1 MMAIHT
7 NKFRP
12 FARLEVSDEP
22 IIGNAGLAG
31 IGQLMRIAGID
42 QIRSSHNLPNYKI
55 PDTDILKI
63 LSGMVAVGRV
73 GFEHIHS
80 FEDDDFFAVALGIT
94 RMPSEASL
102 RQRFESMSKDRGV
115 HEDLPDCGIQMLKE
129 VRHPVAQVN
138 VPGFCGIRVD
148 TDSSIFDNSQ
158 SKKEGVAIGYTG
170 VAGYAPLCSFLE
182 GGIVVGAQLC
192 RGNQHPL
199 HEGYEKYFSQVRQRV
214 NKLAPNKSILWVED
228 AAFDSGELMAERHDE
243 EKKTREFF
251 IIRHNLRGESP
262 DILINLAKEKGEA
275 YSPRDGKIVYT
286 GSTERQHGKMTKARL
301 VYEVTER
308 TIKNGQMLLVPEYT
322 VFSVWTNLK
331 EVSCADVL
339 RLYRDR
345 GTCEQYFAEI
355 KSELDLERLPSGK
368 FCVNELFF
376 QLGMFVNNMLRVMG
390 QSLLGPDITKMKEA
404 TRRRLRTVMQTLM
417 HMCGRVVHHARQVIL
432 RVKGIKGSSGA
443 MCRLYQQLSMI

>member
-1 MMAIHT
+1 MPIHT

-12 FARLEVSDEP
+12 FAKLEVSDEP

-31 IGQLMRIAGID
+31 IGQLIRIAGID
-42 QIRSSHNLPNYKI
+42 QVRSSRNLPNYKI
-55 PDTDILKI
+55 QDTDILKVFC
-63 LSGMVAVGRV
+63 GMVAVGRV
-73 GFEHIHS
+73 GFEHIHH
-80 FEDDDFFAVALGIT
+80 FEHDDFFAAALDIA
-94 RMPSEASL
+94 RMPGEASL
-102 RQRFESMSKDRGV
+102 RQRFEAMSKDRKV
-115 HEDLPDCGIQMLKE
+115 HEDLPDCGIRMLKK
-129 VRHPVAQVN
+129 VGHPVPKVD

-170 VAGYAPLCSFLE
+170 IAGYAPLCSFLE

-192 RGNQHPL
+192 NGDQHPL
-199 HEGYEKYFSQVRQRV
+199 HEGYEKYFEQVRQRV
-214 NKLAPNKSILWVED
+214 NKLAPASSILWVED
-228 AAFDSGELMAERHDE
+228 AAFDSGALMSERHDE
-243 EKKTREFF
+243 EKKARDFF

-262 DILINLAKEKGEA
+262 EILTQQAKEQGQA
-275 YSPRDGKIVYT
+275 YCPRDGKTVYT
-286 GSTERQHGKMTKARL
+286 GSTERRHGKMAKVRL

-308 TIKNGQMLLVPEYT
+308 TSKKGQMLLVPEYT
-322 VFSVWTNLK
+322 IFSVWTNLE

-368 FCVNELFF
+368 FSVNELYF

-390 QSLLGPDITKMKEA
+390 QSLLGPDITKMKGA

-432 RVKGIKGSSGA
+432 RVKGANGTSGA
-443 MCRLYQQLSMI
+443 MCRLYRQLSLV